1 MSATF
6 PKTEKLCGQRTIES
20 LYRTGKRFTVWPLRV
35 TYLPSD
41 APTRVL
47 VWAPKSSFRHAVE
60 RNLLRRRM
68 REAYRL
74 QKPVLEAGGKSYC
87 IAFNYADRAIQSS
100 AAIHKAMRK
109 ALTRLA
115 GTSAL

>member
-20 LYRTGKRFTVWPLRV
+20 LYRTGQRFTAWPLRV

-47 VWAPKSSFRHAVE
+47 VWAPKARFRHAVE
-60 RNLLRRRM
+60 RNRLRRRM

-74 QKPVLEAGGKSYC
+74 QKTILEAGGKSYC
-87 IAFNYADRAIQSS
+87 IAFNYADKAIQSS
-100 AAIHKAMRK
+100 ATIHKAMRK

-115 GTSAL
+115 TTSDL